1 LELYSSWVEVGSVV
15 DVTATPDFE
24 ALKAAVVSLE
34 ARLTVVEEN
43 VKIMPAEIK
52 TQFLAVLEWMKAN
65 V

>member
-1 LELYSSWVEVGSVV
+1 MV